1 MDSLSHQHS
10 NALSKYFI
18 ISSETRNEL
27 KTTSP
32 ILIHKSIISIAGE
45 VKSIKKLS
53 NGNILI
59 EVLNSKQAEHLM
71 KLEKIGNI
79 KVTVSPHHTLNHS
92 KGVISESEFQRDL
105 EEDLLECLKPHNVI
119 AVKRITIKRN
129 GQIFPTKHLILTF
142 NNPVLPK
149 NVKIAYINCPVK
161 PYIPDPLRCFKC
173 QKFGHTT
180 TACRGNKEICA
191 RCSLSD
197 HNSQICKST
206 TQKCFNFSADHPSYS
221 RSCPRY
227 KLEKEIQT
235 IKITKKISF
244 QEARQI
250 VIDRTPIPG
259 LSYSSALNST
269 AKPLVQNNLKTSQI
283 QPTVVNN
290 TSASPAIVNPATDTD
305 TITIKKSDWLALL
318 AIKKSWEDMSKATSV
333 SRSPSNPTPMLIPQ
347 SIVPCPTVNRTEFE
361 KSTPVP
367 PTTNSLNIPIVSNAS
382 SIPSTYSL
390 KNSSI
395 PETPKIKSTRD
406 NKKQTKKSNQLTQAK
421 ESKEE
426 KRARI
431 LAAKRDQSSLGDG
444 SLSRED
450 FLKDSVKTNKIG
462 DDDDSDSLL
471 KVHPSEDDMS
481 TSEVDEPPLSS

>member
-1 MDSLSHQHS
+1 MDSHANQHS
-10 NALSKYFI
+10 NASSKYFI
-18 ISSETRNEL
+18 ISSDTRNDL
-27 KTTSP
+27 KSTSP

-45 VKSIKKLS
+45 VKSIKKLN

-59 EVLNSKQAEHLM
+59 EVLNSKQAENLM
-71 KLEKIGNI
+71 KLENIGTI

-92 KGVISESEFQRDL
+92 KGVVSESEFQRDL
-105 EEDLLECLKPHNVI
+105 EKDLLECLQTQNVI

-191 RCSLSD
+191 RCSLPD
-197 HNSQICKST
+197 HNSQTCKST
-206 TQKCFNFSADHPSYS
+206 TQKCYNCSSDHPSYS

-269 AKPLVQNNLKTSQI
+269 VKPLIQNSLKTPQM

-305 TITIKKSDWLALL
+305 TITIK
-318 AIKKSWEDMSKATSV
+318 
-333 SRSPSNPTPMLIPQ
+333 NLI
-347 SIVPCPTVNRTEFE
+347 
-361 KSTPVP
+361 
-367 PTTNSLNIPIVSNAS
+367 
-382 SIPSTYSL
+382 
-390 KNSSI
+390 
-395 PETPKIKSTRD
+395 
-406 NKKQTKKSNQLTQAK
+406 
-421 ESKEE
+421 
-426 KRARI
+426 
-431 LAAKRDQSSLGDG
+431 GWH
-444 SLSRED
+444 
-450 FLKDSVKTNKIG
+450 FL
-462 DDDDSDSLL
+462 
-471 KVHPSEDDMS
+471 P
-481 TSEVDEPPLSS
+481 